1 MSWTGRLQCTAAF
14 RNGRTVISDSYNEG
28 ALKLMR
34 PVYLDPA
41 HPTLYLVH
49 VGGGYVDGDR
59 YEINMKLE
67 PHARLMMTTQAA
79 TKVYKTPHAPVWQYT
94 QFSLGD
100 ESVLEY
106 FPDPLIAYEQA
117 RFIQE
122 TVVYITNRST
132 FMYGEIITPGWAE
145 SGQLFRYDWIR
156 SKLKVYQDE
165 VLVLFDHLYLDSR
178 QHLTSM
184 LQLGGYTHVGS
195 LVALSPFITKEV
207 LEQFNQLMEEM
218 PQEVRCGFSAA
229 AVPGFSVRILAYE
242 TSAIEAIFQRVQQF
256 IRQQCG
262 EEALVCWRKY

>member
-1 MSWTGRLQCTAAF
+1 MSWTGRLQCTASF
-14 RNGRTVISDSYNEG
+14 RNGRTVILDSYNEG

-178 QHLTSM
+178 QHLMSM

-195 LVALSPFITKEV
+195 FVALSPFITKEV
-207 LEQFNQLMEEM
+207 LEQFNQFMEEM

-242 TSAIEAIFQRVQQF
+242 TSVIEAIFQRVQQF

-262 EEALVCWRKY
+262 EKAPVCWRKY

>member
-156 SKLKVYQDE
+156 SKLKVYRDGT
-165 VLVLFDHLYLDSR
+165 LVLFDHLHLNPKH
-178 QHLTSM
+178 HLTSL
-184 LQLGGYTHVGS
+184 LQLEGYTHVGS
-195 LVALSPFITKEV
+195 FVAFSPLLTKGA
-207 LEQFNQLMEEM
+207 LEPFNEWMGEM
-218 PQEVRCGFSAA
+218 SSAVHCGWSEAA
-229 AVPGFSVRILAYE
+229 IPGLSVRVLAYE
-242 TSAIEAIFQRVQQF
+242 TSAIEAIFQRIHQF

-262 EEALVCWRKY
+262 EEGAVRWRKY

>member
-1 MSWTGRLQCTAAF
+1 MSWTGRLRCTAVVK
-14 RNGRTVISDSYNEG
+14 NGRTVILDNYSEG

-49 VGGGYVDGDR
+49 VGGGYVDGDS
-59 YEINMKLE
+59 YDMEIFLE
-67 PHARLMMTTQAA
+67 PSARLMVTTQSAA
-79 TKVYKTPHAPVWQYT
+79 KIYKTPSTPVRQYT
-94 QFSLGD
+94 RLSLG
-100 ESVLEY
+100 EQSVLEY
-106 FPDPLIAYEQA
+106 FPDPTIAYEHA
-117 RFIQE
+117 RFYQE
-122 TVVYITNRST
+122 TTVYITPSST
-132 FMYGEIITPGWAE
+132 FVYGEIITPGWSE
-145 SGQLFRYDWIR
+145 SGELFRYDWIR

-165 VLVLFDHLYLDSR
+165 ALVLFDHLYLDSR

-195 LVALSPFITKEV
+195 FVALSPFITKEV

-242 TSAIEAIFQRVQQF
+242 TSVIEAIFQRVQQF

-262 EEALVCWRKY
+262 EKAPVCWRKY